1 MWDSGWGAAGEGTV
15 DPISSLTLSSSPLS
29 GGYVGSTQD
38 RQLPAAPCPPCEARS
53 EGAGRALAAPAYDDH
68 QPLPEPTA
76 RRGLEDIYLFRSKA
90 EAPCCLLPQTPV

>member
-1 MWDSGWGAAGEGTV
+1 M